1 MIKEAQKQHI
11 KVILLTPTP
20 DLTED
25 ISDDNSPLEQHS
37 RQIRHLAHDY
47 KTGLIDSYATF
58 KEKRKNGEDLK
69 MYMSQ
74 SNHPNEK
81 GHHVVAGL
89 ILNYFFDEAKWNEY
103 HQKQTMKIMKKVADW
118 QLMNFENQ
126 VTERLPMGKFACL
139 LGMD

>member
-1 MIKEAQKQHI
+1 
-11 KVILLTPTP
+11 
-20 DLTED
+20 
-25 ISDDNSPLEQHS
+25 
-37 RQIRHLAHDY
+37 
-47 KTGLIDSYATF
+47 
-58 KEKRKNGEDLK
+58 
-69 MYMSQ
+69 MSQ

-126 VTERLPMGKFACL
+126 VRKGSRWANSHAYWAWTNATMYIGMG
-139 LGMD
+139 